1 MSQTLTDN
9 DVFVVVVTVS
19 TAECGD
25 DGIDT
30 TSIDLFECTGHVV
43 M

>member
-19 TAECGD
+19 TAEGAD

-30 TSIDLFECTGHVV
+30 PSIDLFERTGHVI

>member
-19 TAECGD
+19 TAECAD

-30 TSIDLFECTGHVV
+30 TSIDLFERTGHVI